1 MIENVEDL
9 SAELHVES
17 LRDSLDVIVLEQREV
32 QRSDSR
38 AYQNIASRVSAKVET
53 GQGREPRRAVKSRI
67 LRAVDRNL
75 VASSVDQTGLHRV
88 AVRIPEGEV
97 WCGRNL
103 EACW

>member
-32 QRSDSR
+32 QRSDAR

-53 GQGREPRRAVKSRI
+53 GQGREPRRPVKSGI
-67 LRAVDRNL
+67 LRVVDRNL
-75 VASSVDQTGLHRV
+75 VAISVDQTGRHRV
-88 AVRIPEGEV
+88 AVRIPEG
-97 WCGRNL
+97 
-103 EACW
+103 